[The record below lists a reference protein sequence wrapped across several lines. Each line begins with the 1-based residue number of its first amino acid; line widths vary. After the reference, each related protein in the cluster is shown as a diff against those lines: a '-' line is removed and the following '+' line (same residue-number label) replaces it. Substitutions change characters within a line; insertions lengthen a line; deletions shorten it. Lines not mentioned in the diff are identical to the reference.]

1 MKSNFTTM
9 NYSINFLRRIT
20 QMTLVFSAATL
31 MSWSLI
37 ETNSKEFV
45 KPKEPDALPV
55 YGECD
60 DDTEDERQQCS
71 SWKLKRYFSDNMI
84 YPAKA
89 KEEVIEGKVIIE
101 MTINIEGE
109 MENVHV
115 QKTAHKELNAE
126 ALRLCNSLGK
136 WRPALRKNKPMPARI
151 FVPVNFN
158 KRSEAFL
165 KE

>member
-1 MKSNFTTM
+1 MTKRVKVMAAIFQLASLISWTNYDFTTVEE
-9 NYSINFLRRIT
+9 S
-20 QMTLVFSAATL
+20 
-31 MSWSLI
+31 
-37 ETNSKEFV
+37 
-45 KPKEPDALPV
+45 KPKEIDHLPV
-55 YGECD
+55 YGDC
-60 DDTEDERQQCS
+60 EDGEEVDRQKCS

-101 MTINIEGE
+101 MTINAEGE

-115 QKTAHKELNAE
+115 QKTAHKILNEE
-126 ALRLCNSLGK
+126 ALRLCNSLGTWK
-136 WRPALRKNKPMPARI
+136 PALRKKKPVPARI